1 MTAGDKKDER
11 NDQSMTEPLSRRG
24 ENRNRIGQVVHG
36 TSRRWRPVLGVILA
50 LALGAACLPYLIA
63 VSPLRNLLLNRLVR
77 PAHIHVSAQSLHLG
91 WLSPLALGGVEAVS
105 DRGSRLLS
113 VDRIEAGRSW
123 WRLLLARPD
132 IGRVKVIRPQVELV
146 YDGGETN
153 FSGLGGNPAGPPQ
166 PLSATLH
173 VQDASLEVRQGSDP
187 RPTVYL
193 EGLDAMVQVIAVN
206 GEDVLT
212 VDQISSLERAEL
224 TPEMCRRGL
233 QLIAPA
239 LSESTE
245 VQGQVSLAVE
255 KLLVP
260 LAGPQRAEGSGR
272 LVLHSVEAMPRSP
285 WLAQVLGILQAA
297 LGANAPTR
305 IRLADEAQ
313 VLFRLEDGRIHHEG
327 MEFGLPELSR
337 ELLIRTSGSVG
348 LDESLD
354 LIVELPRIRT
364 LLRELVGGTSDSEPA
379 PVNPSELAPLR
390 LRVIGN
396 LQRPELELA
405 EGQGAVVEL
414 LQGLIMPRGP
424 GGTSVLDDMLDG
436 LQRRME
442 MRRQRAREQRE
453 RAEENRS
460 DVESRRPLRR
470 RLRRQNP

>member
-1 MTAGDKKDER
+1 
-11 NDQSMTEPLSRRG
+11 
-24 ENRNRIGQVVHG
+24 
-36 TSRRWRPVLGVILA
+36 
-50 LALGAACLPYLIA
+50 
-63 VSPLRNLLLNRLVR
+63 
-77 PAHIHVSAQSLHLG
+77 
-91 WLSPLALGGVEAVS
+91 
-105 DRGSRLLS
+105 
-113 VDRIEAGRSW
+113 
-123 WRLLLARPD
+123 
-132 IGRVKVIRPQVELV
+132 
-146 YDGGETN
+146 
-153 FSGLGGNPAGPPQ
+153 
-166 PLSATLH
+166 
-173 VQDASLEVRQGSDP
+173 
-187 RPTVYL
+187 
-193 EGLDAMVQVIAVN
+193 
-206 GEDVLT
+206 
-212 VDQISSLERAEL
+212 
-224 TPEMCRRGL
+224 
-233 QLIAPA
+233 
-239 LSESTE
+239 
-245 VQGQVSLAVE
+245 
-255 KLLVP
+255 
-260 LAGPQRAEGSGR
+260 
-272 LVLHSVEAMPRSP
+272 MPRSP

-313 VLFRLEDGRIHHEG
+313 VLFRLENGRIHHEG